1 MIVVLKNG
9 LTQAQ
14 SQDFI
19 AYLEAQNVKT
29 VPIVGSETTVLGLV
43 GDTSHLDMEL
53 IASNESVE
61 RVMKVQ
67 EPYKLANRKFATQNT
82 VIKVAP
88 DVEIGGSEIIVMAGP
103 CSVESEEQ
111 IEDCAGRIK
120 ASGAAILRGG
130 AFKPRSSPYAFQGL
144 KAEGL
149 MLLKHAK
156 KAHNIPIITEITNPH
171 YLEMFMENVDI
182 IQVGAR
188 NMQNFELL
196 KELGRVHKPVLL
208 KRGFSNTLEEW
219 LMSAEYIMA
228 GGNDQVILCERG
240 IRTFETAT
248 RNTLDLSAIPAL
260 KRMTHLPV
268 VVDPSHASGKAWMV
282 DSLSKAAVA
291 CGADGLLIEVRP
303 NPKCALCDGAQSLTP
318 EQFDETMQG
327 LRLVAN
333 AVGRTIR

>member
-9 LTQAQ
+9 LTTEQ
-14 SQDFI
+14 SQQFI
-19 AYLEAQNVKT
+19 AYIEAQNVKT
-29 VPIVGSETTVLGLV
+29 MPIVGSETTVLGLV

-67 EPYKLANRKFATQNT
+67 EPYKLANRKFNAENT
-82 VIKVAP
+82 VISVAP
-88 DVEIGGSEIIVMAGP
+88 GVSIGGKEVIVMAGP
-103 CSVESEEQ
+103 CSVESEVQ
-111 IEDCAGRIK
+111 IIDCAGRIK

-144 KAEGL
+144 KGEGL

-156 KAHNIPIITEITNPH
+156 VAHDLPIITEITNPH
-171 YLEMFMENVDI
+171 YLEMFMDNVDI

-196 KELGRVHKPVLL
+196 KELGKVDRPVLL
-208 KRGFSNTLEEW
+208 KRGFSNTLEEL

-228 GGNDQVILCERG
+228 GGNEKVILCERG

-268 VVDPSHASGKAWMV
+268 VVDPSHASGKSWMV
-282 DSLSKAAVA
+282 DALSKAAVA
-291 CGADGLLIEVRP
+291 CGADGLLIEVHP

-318 EQFDETMQG
+318 DQFDEVMKG
-327 LRLVAN
+327 LRLVAE

>member
-1 MIVVLKNG
+1 MIVVLKHG

-29 VPIVGSETTVLGLV
+29 VPIVGAETTVLGLV

-67 EPYKLANRKFATQNT
+67 EPYKLANRKFAAQNT
-82 VIKVAP
+82 IIKVSP
-88 DVEIGGSEIIVMAGP
+88 DVEIGGNEIIVMAGP
-103 CSVESEEQ
+103 CSVESEAQ
-111 IEDCAGRIK
+111 IESCAGLIK
-120 ASGAAILRGG
+120 ESGAAVLRGG

-196 KELGRVHKPVLL
+196 KELGKVNRPILL

-228 GGNDQVILCERG
+228 GGNEKVILCERG

-248 RNTLDLSAIPAL
+248 RNTLDISAIPAL

-282 DSLSKAAVA
+282 DSLAKAAVA
-291 CGADGLLIEVRP
+291 CGADGLLIEVHP
-303 NPKCALCDGAQSLTP
+303 CPKCALCDGAQSLTP
-318 EQFDETMQG
+318 EQFDETMKG